1 MKITNIAN
9 DRFKGGYFYS
19 SENYHPETCHLPVEP
34 WIAGQHLRLDSEIV
48 VSDDYYFTDKD
59 NLEDYKR
66 HKIIDFIT
74 PIYKEKVVVEP
85 LTIQPKPVEKVLSL
99 DDEFVENLTKFVET
113 TSQFTQLVISAIPQ
127 VEGIV
132 EEASKEDV
140 EQEPVEDTIETAPLE
155 VETEVVTNIVPEVVK
170 EPEVIKEVKIEPKLI
185 ARPPIKSPIKKG
197 KR

>member
-66 HKIIDFIT
+66 HKIIDFIA

-85 LTIQPKPVEKVLSL
+85 LTILPKPVEKVLSL
-99 DDEFVENLTKFVET
+99 DIDFSESTESKNDIHFIVEDT
-113 TSQFTQLVISAIPQ
+113 
-127 VEGIV
+127 V

-140 EQEPVEDTIETAPLE
+140 EQEPIE
-155 VETEVVTNIVPEVVK
+155 VETEVVTKLVLETVK

>member
-99 DDEFVENLTKFVET
+99 DIDFSESTEGKNDIHFIVED
-113 TSQFTQLVISAIPQ
+113 
-127 VEGIV
+127 IV

-155 VETEVVTNIVPEVVK
+155 VETEVVTNIVPEAVK